1 MKRDELQEFYR
12 NHLRERLKEL
22 DAALG
27 KDDVEGLRRLG
38 HSMKGS
44 GLTYGFPEITTAG
57 GRLEEVAGAGASPL
71 LREAAEALRVA
82 INEAIGE
89 S

>member
-22 DAALG
+22 DTALG

-38 HSMKGS
+38 HSIKGS
-44 GLTYGFPEITTAG
+44 GLTYGYPEITAAG
-57 GRLEEVAGAGASPL
+57 KRLEEAAGASVSPL
-71 LREAAEALRVA
+71 LRAAAEGLRTA
-82 INEAIGE
+82 INEATGGN
-89 S
+89 